1 MIYYILINH
10 QWDKAMDFFQWYT
23 GELIADIMDDRGVD
37 ITAGPQ
43 FGTILWPDRQWKS
56 GIIMG
61 LTMVDL
67 EGVSHFL
74 TYLFW

>member
-37 ITAGPQ
+37 PNVRIY
-43 FGTILWPDRQWKS
+43 
-56 GIIMG
+56 
-61 LTMVDL
+61 
-67 EGVSHFL
+67 GVSQQTSL
-74 TYLFW
+74 RGPSLEPNCDRIGNGKVG